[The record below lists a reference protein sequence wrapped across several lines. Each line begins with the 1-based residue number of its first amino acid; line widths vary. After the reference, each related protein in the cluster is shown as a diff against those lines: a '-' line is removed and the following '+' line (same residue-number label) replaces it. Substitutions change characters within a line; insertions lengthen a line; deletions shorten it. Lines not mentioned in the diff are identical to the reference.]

1 MLQTPMKRKYTTNA
15 SIHISF
21 NFIEIFGR
29 LRCAIFRAS
38 FITLIYFARLMS
50 ITIYTYCGLVMVR
63 VSLNVWKLTKTYV
76 IEFCDKKLVVVF

>member
-1 MLQTPMKRKYTTNA
+1 M
-15 SIHISF
+15 
-21 NFIEIFGR
+21 EE
-29 LRCAIFRAS
+29 

-76 IEFCDKKLVVVF
+76 IEFCDKKPVVVF